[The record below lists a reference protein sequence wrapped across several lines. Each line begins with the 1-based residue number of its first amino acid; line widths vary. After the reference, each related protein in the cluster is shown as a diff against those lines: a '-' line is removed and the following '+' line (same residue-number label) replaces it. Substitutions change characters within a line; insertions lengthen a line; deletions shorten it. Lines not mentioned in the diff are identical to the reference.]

1 MAFDIKNIQA
11 ICNNKNLVQGGGIP
25 SIFAFYNADA
35 DTVTAEDFIP
45 LGNGVKEGD
54 QVISIDADYG
64 NNTWYNA
71 VADGT
76 TGLLTLTA
84 NS

>member
-1 MAFDIKNIQA
+1 MAYDIKNLA
-11 ICNNKNLVQGGGIP
+11 ALCNNKNNVSGGGIP
-25 SIFAFYNADA
+25 SRFQFWNEDG
-35 DTVTAEDFIP
+35 DTVTTEDYIP
-45 LGNGVKEGD
+45 LFNGVKEGD
-54 QVISIDADYG
+54 QVIVVDADYG
-64 NNTWYNA
+64 NSTDYNA